1 MAKLRKFTAGWKG
14 LSEKQ
19 LTENIKYLLKHYKE
33 YEIEG
38 YTSGYNVG
46 TVFIGKLPADNYY
59 INSVFVH
66 KKAKLGADVEKLY
79 NNCKKEY
86 AMRIN
91 AKDCLIS
98 LQNAKTK

>member
-1 MAKLRKFTAGWKG
+1 M
-14 LSEKQ
+14 
-19 LTENIKYLLKHYKE
+19 KH
-33 YEIEG
+33 
-38 YTSGYNVG
+38 
-46 TVFIGKLPADNYY
+46 YY